1 MPSIILH
8 FPAGHYHATPWG
20 NHVNEGMIEWPPSPW
35 RLLRALLATGYSKL
49 GWPEDGLP
57 IMARTLIEKLA
68 GCLPCYYLP
77 KVVGAHS
84 RHYMPLAVLDK
95 GREKTTL
102 VFDTWARVEGDLAVT
117 WNVCISDEETAL
129 LAELM
134 SKMSY
139 LGRSESWLEA
149 RLLAPGEPLPKGEKC
164 WPEEEGQPVGPGW
177 EQVSL
182 IAPMLVNKYNDWR
195 EGALTKAIEA
205 LPQPAAGKKLSA
217 KMQNEMRMKKDKAVA
232 PYPQDLVACL
242 QVQTSWLQSHGWSQP
257 PGSRRV
263 FYWRKTNPL
272 EVGPQKTGRMADS
285 QPVEAML
292 LSMATSTGNKHAL
305 PSVVRTLPQGEL
317 LHKALVS
324 AVNSHSEALTGCDKT
339 KNPLQGR
346 HEHAHIL
353 PLDLDND
360 GHLDHVLIWAPMG
373 LNSAEQQAVR
383 AVRKTFAKGVDSLR
397 VALAA
402 SGSLDDLRALPG
414 QYGDSLRMILGT
426 TFGSTR
432 WVSHTPFVPP
442 RYLKK
447 HGKNDLGGQITAELA
462 SRGFPAP
469 LTVGLKEPRS
479 PDLLR
484 QRHYVRVR
492 RQGQAPPTDCG
503 FSVVLNFETPLQGP
517 ISLGYASHYGLGLFA
532 AQ

>member
-1 MPSIILH
+1 MPTIILR
-8 FPAGHYHATPWG
+8 FPAGRYHATPWG
-20 NHVNEGMIEWPPSPW
+20 NHVNEGIIEWPPSPW

-49 GWPEDGLP
+49 GWPGDSPP
-57 IMARTLIEKLA
+57 ILARTLIEKLA
-68 GCLPCYYLP
+68 DCLPCYHMP
-77 KVVGAHS
+77 NAIGAHS

-102 VFDTWARVEGDLAVT
+102 VFDTWAKVEDDFAVT
-117 WNVCISDEETAL
+117 WDVCISDEETIL
-129 LAELM
+129 LAELA

-139 LGRSESWLEA
+139 LGRSESWVEA
-149 RLLAPGEPLPKGEKC
+149 RLAAPGEPLPKGEKC
-164 WPEEEGQPVGPGW
+164 WSEAEGQPVGPGW

-182 IAPMLVNKYNDWR
+182 IAPMLVSKYSHWR
-195 EGALTKAIEA
+195 DGVVAKAIVA
-205 LPQPAAGKKLSA
+205 LPQPVAGKKPIA
-217 KMQNEMRMKKDKAVA
+217 KMQKEMQIKMDKAVA

-263 FYWRKTNPL
+263 FYWRKTNAL
-272 EVGPQKTGRMADS
+272 EVGPQKTGRTAGS
-285 QPVEAML
+285 PPVEAML
-292 LSMATSTGNKHAL
+292 LSMATATGNKHAL

-324 AVNSHSEALTGCDKT
+324 AFASHSKVLTGCDET
-339 KNPLQGR
+339 KNPLKGR

-360 GHLDHVLIWAPMG
+360 GHLDHILIWAPMG
-373 LNSAEQQAVR
+373 LNGAEQQAVR
-383 AVRKTFAKGVDSLR
+383 AIRKTFAKGIDSLR

-414 QYGDSLRMILGT
+414 QYGDSLRMVLGT
-426 TFGSTR
+426 TVGSTK
-432 WVSHTPFVPP
+432 WISYTPFVPP
-442 RYLKK
+442 RHLKK
-447 HGKNDLGGQITAELA
+447 QGKNDLSGQIKAELA

-469 LTVGLKEPRS
+469 LAVEVMDPRS
-479 PDLLR
+479 PDFLR
-484 QRHYVRVR
+484 HRHFIRVR
-492 RQGQAPPTDCG
+492 RQGQIPPMDCG
-503 FSVVLNFETPLQGP
+503 FSVVLHFEKPLSGP